1 MDALDRMLRRLVQN
15 ISQGF
20 PEYLTRPFEAAE
32 LYQVIVPY
40 RLNRRELELETN
52 QDYELVVTQLLAGER
67 NYLVGDPVMQEALRR
82 ELASPNPDT
91 GAFRNFPDAQV
102 ALSPEILR
110 RLDGRQ
116 GGRTGDG
123 ATAGGTA
130 AGSAAAGAPAGEPP
144 AERLGTTP
152 PSIPAVAAA
161 PAGAASGAS
170 DSTSDTVRVPRPPAP
185 QPPSQPTSQPTPED
199 AVSLSQRA
207 VKTIVGGGSC
217 QYCGGA
223 LPEGRR
229 ISFCPHCGQN
239 LTIIHCPACSTELEV
254 GWRFC
259 TTCGR
264 EQTAQSART

>member
-1 MDALDRMLRRLVQN
+1 MDPLDRMLRRLVQN

-32 LYQVIVPY
+32 LYQVLVPY

-52 QDYELVVTQLLAGER
+52 QDYEMVVTQLLAGER

-116 GGRTGDG
+116 GARA
-123 ATAGGTA
+123 ATDESTPSAPVPVSEAPTEWRVA
-130 AGSAAAGAPAGEPP
+130 VPPPSATVPAAAAP
-144 AERLGTTP
+144 
-152 PSIPAVAAA
+152 VAAA
-161 PAGAASGAS
+161 PSA
-170 DSTSDTVRVPRPPAP
+170 PAP
-185 QPPSQPTSQPTPED
+185 AQARPDSQQPTTQPTPED
-199 AVSLSQRA
+199 SVSLSQRSL
-207 VKTIVGGGSC
+207 KTIAGGGSC

-239 LTIIHCPACSTELEV
+239 LTIIHCPACSTELEA

-264 EQTAQSART
+264 EQVARA

>member
-1 MDALDRMLRRLVQN
+1 MDPLDRMLRRLVQN
-15 ISQGF
+15 ISQGY

-32 LYQVIVPY
+32 LYQVLVPY

-52 QDYELVVTQLLAGER
+52 QDYEMVVTQLLAGER

-116 GGRTGDG
+116 GGRA
-123 ATAGGTA
+123 ATEESTPSAPVPVSEAPTERRA
-130 AGSAAAGAPAGEPP
+130 AVPPPSATVPAAAAPVA
-144 AERLGTTP
+144 
-152 PSIPAVAAA
+152 AAA
-161 PAGAASGAS
+161 PA
-170 DSTSDTVRVPRPPAP
+170 PAP
-185 QPPSQPTSQPTPED
+185 ARPDSQQSTTQPTPED
-199 AVSLSQRA
+199 SVSLSQRSL
-207 VKTIVGGGSC
+207 KTIVGGGSC
-217 QYCGGA
+217 QYCGGV

-239 LTIIHCPACSTELEV
+239 LTIIHCPACSTELEA

-264 EQTAQSART
+264 EQVARA